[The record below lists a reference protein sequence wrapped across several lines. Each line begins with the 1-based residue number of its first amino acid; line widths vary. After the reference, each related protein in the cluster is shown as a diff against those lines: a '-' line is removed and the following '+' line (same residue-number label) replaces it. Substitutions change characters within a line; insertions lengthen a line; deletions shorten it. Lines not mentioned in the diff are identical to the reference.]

1 MVYISRSHV
10 ISNITFP
17 QIYLAITLICA
28 GIIDFKKQ
36 KIPNYLTFPTV
47 LIALIYH
54 IYINGMAGL
63 LFSISGMFT
72 GIALLII
79 PYAMG
84 GMGAGD
90 VKLLGAIG
98 AFVGFKSVF
107 IVFLFTALYGG
118 IYAIMALIWYE
129 RSLSIFIKKAFHTLL
144 SVVLTKQYNVKS
156 ENTDKSKPRLCY
168 GIAIALGGFSYM
180 GLTMYGYKLF

>member
-1 MVYISRSHV
+1 MPNSIG
-10 ISNITFP
+10 FP
-17 QIYLAITLICA
+17 EIYLSVILLSA
-28 GIIDFKKQ
+28 GIIDYKKQ

-47 LIALIYH
+47 ITALIYH
-54 IYINGMAGL
+54 FFLNGMSGVW
-63 LFSISGMFT
+63 FSLGGTFT

-98 AFVGFKSVF
+98 SFVGYISVVY
-107 IVFLFTALYGG
+107 VFLFTALFGG
-118 IYAIMALIWYE
+118 IYAVLVLVWHE
-129 RSLSIFIKKAFHTLL
+129 KSLKNFLKKACHTVL
-144 SVVLTKQYNVKS
+144 SVVLTKGYKMESVESDNKS
-156 ENTDKSKPRLCY
+156 NIKPRLCY

-180 GLTMYGYKLF
+180 GLTLYGYKLS